1 MEILWHFTICI
12 VYFNNVKGSNK
23 LIIKDISKDAFLML
37 LRHFYKPHNSVFSKT
52 IEMNVEELSME
63 LLNIADK
70 YQIHSLLE
78 VFNVYSKTFVT
89 PLTT

>member
-1 MEILWHFTICI
+1 MEILWYFTICI

-23 LIIKDISKDAFLML
+23 LIIKDISEDAFLML

-52 IEMNVEELSME
+52 ME

-78 VFNVYSKTFVT
+78 VFSDYSKTFVT